1 MGVACKE
8 GTMTLR
14 LVVLSVLI
22 SGFAIGFAELARL
35 SAQIEAGSAPCA
47 KWSTLNCRTAALPTA
62 PQ

>member
-1 MGVACKE
+1 MA
-8 GTMTLR
+8 LR

-35 SAQIEAGSAPCA
+35 SARIEATSAPCA
-47 KWSTLNCRTAALPTA
+47 KWSTLNCRMAGAPTS